1 MARLIVIGANA
12 AGLSGALRA
21 MRRNPKLEVLVLEA
35 SADISWGACGMPY
48 NLADEMRD
56 PEDLHVRSQEKL
68 EASGIR
74 IALNHRVVALDRQRQ
89 KLLVSRSDT
98 REEFSLDYNR
108 LLIASGS
115 RSRELHLPGTP
126 LPILNFKHLEDLR
139 RLKPMLSNRPPVSI
153 VGAGPVGLELCEALT
168 ERGCSVTLIDREE
181 LPLPGW
187 PLELRELVRDTLDA
201 KDVELVLGE
210 VSSKLPQKGLV
221 LNCTGTL
228 PNTEWAVKAG
238 LACDSQGRLL
248 VDDEMATSDVR
259 IFAAGDCVIRR
270 HLVSP
275 FGEEEEFVY
284 NPQALEANR
293 CGRVAGW
300 NAAALPQDLDRQ
312 SAPRSPATMILRL
325 FDREL
330 ARTGRLHTGK
340 RDTVSANLQQ
350 PAAGGL
356 LGQALKHHELEVN
369 REVALTAGIRQ
380 VHTHGPS
387 RAHGMPDSQ
396 TLHVWLESRASGELR
411 GAALF
416 SPPGGALR
424 IDVIAGLLAMKATV
438 DDLAALDL
446 AYSPPFGPAW
456 DPLLTAASALKKALA
471 D

>member
-21 MRRNPKLEVLVLEA
+21 KRRNPQLEVLVLEA
-35 SADISWGACGMPY
+35 SADLSWGACGMPY
-48 NLADEMRD
+48 NLADERRD
-56 PEDLHVRSQEKL
+56 PEDLQVRSQEKL
-68 EASGIR
+68 EASGSR
-74 IALNHRVVALDRQRQ
+74 IALHHRVTALDRHQAQ
-89 KLLVSRSDT
+89 LVVSRSDSGD
-98 REEFSLDYNR
+98 EFALDFDR

-115 RSRELHLPGTP
+115 RSRKLHLPGCP
-126 LPILNFKHLEDLR
+126 LPILNFKHIEDLR
-139 RLKPMLSNRPPVSI
+139 RLKPMLGNRPPVSI

-168 ERGCSVTLIDREE
+168 ERGCSVTLIDREN

-187 PLELRELVRDTLDA
+187 PVKLRELLRDTLLA
-201 KDVELVLGE
+201 KGVELVLGE
-210 VSSKLPQKGLV
+210 ASSKMPQKGLV

-238 LACDSQGRLL
+238 LACDTGGRLL
-248 VDDEMATSDVR
+248 VDEEMCTSDAR
-259 IFAAGDCVIRR
+259 IFAAGDCVIRK

-275 FGEEEEFVY
+275 VGAEVDFVY

-300 NAAALPQDLDRQ
+300 NAAALPRDLDRQ
-312 SAPRSPATMILRL
+312 TAPLSPGTLILRL

-330 ARTGRLHTGK
+330 ARTGRLQTGEC
-340 RDTVSANLQQ
+340 DTSPVSTVKPLSS
-350 PAAGGL
+350 GL
-356 LGQALKHHELEVN
+356 LGQPVKHHELKVS
-369 REVALTAGIRQ
+369 RDPRIAAGLRQ
-380 VHTHGPS
+380 VHTKGPD

-396 TLHVWLESRASGELR
+396 DLHVWMESTGSGILR

-424 IDVIAGLLAMKATV
+424 IDVIASLLAMKATV
-438 DDLAALDL
+438 DDLANLDL